1 MKKPA
6 GETEPG
12 GGCPPANE
20 QEASLVEEARAVI
33 HTEIAELQRLADRV
47 DASFSRAV
55 LCLKRAV
62 AEGRKIV
69 VIGVGKSENVATK
82 IAATLNSTGAPSVVL
97 DCQNALHGDLGV
109 VTAGDVVLALSYSG
123 ETNEML
129 DLLPHL
135 LRRGVLLIA
144 VTGHP
149 ESSLG
154 RFSEVTLDVHVTTEA
169 CPLNLAPTCSTTN
182 MLALGDALAMVLLK
196 ARGFRAEDFAELHP
210 GGHLG
215 RRLLTRVSDIMRSGS
230 QLAFANPEESIS
242 EVLAAMTRCKAGAV
256 LVVDENKMLQ
266 GIFTHGDFA
275 RCYQAHA
282 NISSH
287 PVKRYMTINPV
298 SIGYD
303 RLAQEAVCV
312 LAEHQI
318 DEIVVLDEQGRA
330 VGLVDVQ
337 DLSRAQIF

>member
-1 MKKPA
+1 VKK
-6 GETEPG
+6 TEG
-12 GGCPPANE
+12 GTEFGGDALSADEEEISLANE
-20 QEASLVEEARAVI
+20 AKAVI

-62 AEGRKIV
+62 ADGHKIV

-82 IAATLNSTGAPSVVL
+82 IAATFNSTGAPSVVL
-97 DCQNALHGDLGV
+97 DCQNALHGDLGI
-109 VTAGDVVLALSYSG
+109 VTAGDVILALSYSG

-135 LRRGVLLIA
+135 LRRRVLLIA

-154 RFSEVTLDVHVTTEA
+154 RFSEVTLDVHVTMEA

-210 GGHLG
+210 GGNLG
-215 RRLLTRVSDIMRSGS
+215 RRLLTRVSDIMRSGA
-230 QLAFANPEESIS
+230 QLAFATPDESIS
-242 EVLAAMTRCKAGAV
+242 EVLASMTRCKAGAV
-256 LVVDENKMLQ
+256 LVVDENKTLH
-266 GIFTHGDFA
+266 GIFTHGDFV
-275 RCYQAHA
+275 RCYQSHA

-287 PVKRYMTINPV
+287 SVKRYMTINPV
-298 SIGYD
+298 SIGVD

-312 LAEHQI
+312 LSEHKI
-318 DEIVVLDEQGRA
+318 DEIVVLDDSGRA